1 MSNIIQ
7 QILENTESKT
17 LEFKRDFSSPK
28 PLLKSLVAFSN
39 TAGGKL
45 IIGVTDAKEIIGVK
59 NPLDEEERL
68 CNIIADSIAPRLI
81 PNIELVTI
89 ENKTVLIV
97 EVFLSSNR
105 PHWIKSEGPEQGV
118 YVRLGSTNRQA
129 DTQLIAELRRSTEG
143 VMFDELPQPELSKD
157 DIDISEIGQCF
168 EEKRQFNDKTLLTM
182 KLLTKYQNRLVPT
195 NGALLLFG
203 KDRLAH
209 YPDAWIQCG
218 RFDGVDKTTICD
230 HIEINESLPRAVE
243 SILAFLKKHA
253 MRAADLSKGL
263 RRRDV
268 WNIPLSIL
276 REVIINAVVHCDYSQ
291 RGAPIRVSFFDD
303 RIEVENPGILLPG
316 MTIED
321 MMDGVSKIRNP
332 VIARVFR
339 ELGLIEQW
347 GSGVKRIFSEA
358 KEQGLKALII
368 SEVGMR
374 VRFKVPLKAPIV
386 LKTGNKKNYNRVAEL
401 AQSRAQSRAQSGAQ
415 SGAILLAL
423 KSKPLSS
430 SELSAVLNLD
440 SKSGALMRSV
450 KELLLQNQIEYTIP
464 EKPGSRLQKYY
475 LTTKGKKH
483 LATLGKGALS

>member
-1 MSNIIQ
+1 MSSLVR
-7 QILENTESKT
+7 QILENTEGKT

-45 IIGVTDAKEIIGVK
+45 IIGVTVNKEIIGVE

-68 CNIIADSIAPRLI
+68 CNIIAGSISPRLI

-97 EVFLSSNR
+97 EVYLSSNR

-129 DTQLIAELRRSTEG
+129 DSQLIAELRRTSEG
-143 VMFDELPQPELSKD
+143 LMFDELPMQELSKN
-157 DIDISEIGQCF
+157 DIDIDELRKSF

-182 KLLTKYQNRLVPT
+182 KLLTKYQNCLVPT
-195 NGALLLFG
+195 NGAILLFG
-203 KDRLAH
+203 KERLMH
-209 YPDAWIQCG
+209 FPDAWIQCG
-218 RFDGVDKTTICD
+218 RFDGIDKTIIYD
-230 HIEINESLPRAVE
+230 HCEINEPLPRAVE

-253 MRAADLSKGL
+253 IRSADLSKGL
-263 RRRDV
+263 RRKDI
-268 WNIPLSIL
+268 WNIPLNIL

-291 RGAPIRVSFFDD
+291 RGAPIRVSFFND

-321 MMDGVSKIRNP
+321 MIEGVSKIRNP

-358 KEQGLKALII
+358 KELGLQPLII
-368 SEVGMR
+368 SEIGMR
-374 VRFKVPLKAPIV
+374 VRFKVPLKMGIV
-386 LKTGNKKNYNRVAEL
+386 LKKDTEQKPGKVAD
-401 AQSRAQSRAQSGAQ
+401 RAQSGAQ
-415 SGAILLAL
+415 SGAQSESILFAL
-423 KSKPLSS
+423 KNKPLSS
-430 SELSAVLNLD
+430 AGLSTVLNLD
-440 SKSGALMRSV
+440 SKSGAFKRSI
-450 KELLLQNQIEYTIP
+450 KDLLHNKYIEYSIP
-464 EKPGSRLQKYY
+464 EKPSSRLQKYK
-475 LTTKGKKH
+475 LTAKGRKFASSIVQDENSLEK
-483 LATLGKGALS
+483 